1 MFEYPILLKAKE
13 EQQKIEVERLSANPG
28 VKVFDTYISQV
39 SQLMSIRHPGR
50 RLSELELHKLSSE
63 YLENHPGTWC
73 YYPWN
78 HHLVHILDQEEF
90 IELRTNRNKYKI
102 TQEEQSILRDKSALI
117 IGLSVGSSIALTL
130 AMERIVGT
138 LILVDFDEIE
148 LSNLNRLAA
157 GLHQIGMP
165 KTTRIA
171 QLISEIDPYLNLI
184 IHNEGFN
191 LANNQEIL
199 NSGIKI
205 DIVLDECD
213 DMQIKWLLRKKAK
226 EMNIPVLME
235 TNDRG
240 QIDIERFDLEPSR
253 PLFHGR
259 LEGLEYEKL
268 DFKDPGVRFLL
279 LSKILDIQLGS
290 QRAQYSLGQIGTTIQ
305 TWPQLASS
313 VMLGAG
319 ICSDVTRKILLGQS
333 VSSGRYFIDL
343 DQLIK

>member
-1 MFEYPILLKAKE
+1 MFESPMLLDT
-13 EQQKIEVERLSANPG
+13 KIDQHLTELERLSVMPG
-28 VKVFDTYISQV
+28 VKVFDTYNSQV
-39 SQLMSIRHPGR
+39 SQLMSIRHPNR
-50 RLSELELHKLSSE
+50 KLSESELNKLSTE
-63 YLENHPGTWC
+63 YYENHQGKWC

-78 HHLVHILDQEEF
+78 QHLVHILDQEGF

-102 TQEEQSILRDKSALI
+102 TEEEQSILRDKSALI

-138 LILVDFDEIE
+138 LILVDFDQIE

-157 GLHQIGMP
+157 GVHQIGMP

-171 QLISEIDPYLNLI
+171 QLIAEIDPYIKLI
-184 IHNEGFN
+184 THNDGFN
-191 LANNQEIL
+191 LSNNQEIL
-199 NSGIKI
+199 NSGTKI

-253 PLFHGR
+253 PIFHGR
-259 LEGLEYEKL
+259 LEGLEYDNL

-290 QRAQYSLGQIGTTIQ
+290 ERAQYSLGQIGHSIQ
-305 TWPQLASS
+305 TWPQLAST

-319 ICSDVTRKILLGQS
+319 ICSDITRKILLGQPI
-333 VSSGRYFIDL
+333 SSGRYFIDL